1 MQEVFSDL
9 IKEWHDADL
18 PPFIA
23 RDNYDYL
30 HQNYAN
36 IFAVIWPRRAGKTFF
51 LYQIIQHLLD
61 SNTCKKEDIL
71 FIDFEDYRLSGLKIA
86 DIDSMFKAYYALYK
100 KDPKYLIFDEIQNIP
115 ERSRVLRTF
124 HNKRYKIIVTGSS
137 SKLLLTE
144 VSTELRWRYTHNLML
159 PFSFWEYLKHKDIDP
174 KRLERTNKEWLVYDA
189 FQQYMQYGWYPEV
202 IDANDLQK
210 RKLLNEYYATTYY
223 KDVIDRYNVRDKKL
237 LEGFMS
243 YVLNIYSSLLSLTKL
258 EKHLKDEWL
267 TGTKSTLG
275 RYLSHLK
282 EAFFIIECPKF
293 GYSPKVEMT
302 QPKKVYMID
311 PGFIKIGNNYSE
323 NKWRILEN
331 IVAIELFRRWKQLY
345 YFNDGRECDFVIKEP
360 LSLKIEQAIQVT
372 RTLDFHNKER
382 EIQWLLQAMK
392 KCKLSQGY
400 IFTYDEKKIIVE
412 DGCTIYVVP
421 VWERLLENEDVV
433 V

>member
-36 IFAVIWPRRAGKTFF
+36 IFAIIWPRRAGKTFF

-61 SNTCKKEDIL
+61 SNACKKEDIL
-71 FIDFEDYRLSGLKIA
+71 FIDFEDYRLSGLKIV

-159 PFSFWEYLKHKDIDP
+159 PFSFGEYLKHKDIDP
-174 KRLERTNKEWLVYDA
+174 KYVKAYN
-189 FQQYMQYGWYPEV
+189 QYKDKYGWYPEV

-311 PGFIKIGNNYSE
+311 PGFIK
-323 NKWRILEN
+323 WRILEN
-331 IVAIELFRRWKQLY
+331 IVAIELYRRWKQLY

-392 KCKLSQGY
+392 KCKLSEGY
-400 IFTYDEKKIIVE
+400 IFTYDEKKIIEE
-412 DGCTIYVVP
+412 DGCTIHVVP
-421 VWERLLENEDVV
+421 VWERLLDNEEVV
-433 V
+433 A